1 MFNLLVGI
9 LFVLGGLS
17 GQFVLK
23 GTDSGLGLAG
33 VGLCLIVLGV
43 HQFSKKRGAISHRVE
58 RG

>member
-43 HQFSKKRGAISHRVE
+43 HQA
-58 RG
+58 